1 MDQLINTLKNG
12 LLKNEDFLALL
23 VFGSV
28 SRRKNDGYSDLDFLV
43 IAKPESITSYT
54 EDLGWL
60 DKILPIETFLREGS
74 DNYKVLFK
82 NGLIGDFGVTSI
94 HHYQEYPH
102 EKGVVIFQREGLDL
116 ESANYQILPETW
128 PLDHWLNQFLF
139 SSYLALG
146 RYLRGEKICA
156 FRMINGDALT
166 AFLHLMKSSQLKYD
180 DFQIDRH
187 YEEISDN
194 LSFMPSEV
202 LLGLNQMPNMV
213 SFMLNKIITLY
224 PVNPHFLSMIDE
236 RIKECYKI

>member
-1 MDQLINTLKNG
+1 MDQLVNTLKNG
-12 LLKNEDFLALL
+12 LLQNDDFLAFL

-28 SRRKNDGYSDLDFLV
+28 SKGKNDGYSDLDFLV

-60 DKILPIETFLREGS
+60 DKILPIETSLREGV

-82 NGLIGDFGVTSI
+82 NGLIGDFGVASV

-102 EKGVVIFQREGLDL
+102 EKGVVVFQREWLDL
-116 ESANYQILPETW
+116 ESANYQILPEIW
-128 PLDHWLNQFLF
+128 SLDHWLNQFLF
-139 SSYLALG
+139 SSYIALG

-156 FRMINGDALT
+156 FRMINGDAVT
-166 AFLHLMKSSQLKYD
+166 AFLHLMKSPQYKYD

-194 LSFMPSEV
+194 QSFLPSEI
-202 LLGLNQMPNMV
+202 LLGLDQIPNQV
-213 SFMLNKIITLY
+213 SFMLKKIICLY
-224 PVNPHFLSMIDE
+224 NTNPHFVSKINE
-236 RIKECYKI
+236 RVKECSEI

>member
-1 MDQLINTLKNG
+1 MDQLVNTLKNG
-12 LLKNEDFLALL
+12 LLKNEDFLAFL

-28 SRRKNDGYSDLDFLV
+28 SKRKNDRYSDLDFLV

-60 DKILPIETFLREGS
+60 EKILPIETFLREGI

-82 NGLIGDFGVTSI
+82 NGLIGDFGVASF

-116 ESANYQILPETW
+116 ESSNYQILPETW

-139 SSYLALG
+139 SSYIALG

-156 FRMINGDALT
+156 FRMINGDAMT
-166 AFLHLMKSSQLKYD
+166 SFLHLMKYSQLKYD

-194 LSFMPSEV
+194 QSFLPSEV
-202 LLGLNQMPNMV
+202 LLGLDQLPNLV
-213 SFMLNKIITLY
+213 SLMLNKIIYLY
-224 PVNPHFLSMIDE
+224 NANPLFLSMINE
-236 RIKECYKI
+236 RINECKGI